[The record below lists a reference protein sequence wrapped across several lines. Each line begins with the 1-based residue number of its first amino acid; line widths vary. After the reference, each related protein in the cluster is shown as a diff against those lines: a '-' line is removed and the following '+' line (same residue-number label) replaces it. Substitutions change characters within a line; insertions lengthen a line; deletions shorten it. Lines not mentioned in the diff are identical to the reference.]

1 MKSIQFVQNSRGQAE
16 PMPVRSTQGLSLLN
30 ANGDVNSTG
39 MGFQI
44 AIDTLTYIKK
54 QVTTQKFY
62 QVAIADFFPVAVGD
76 GAFAASILTN
86 LEFSNSDDFETGV
99 IRSGESGGRLAAADA
114 AVASKTIKVVNW
126 AKQIGY
132 TIFDI
137 EQALMANNWDP
148 IMAKERARKKNWDLG
163 LQEIGFL
170 GSKSDTGVTGLL
182 NNANVTINT
191 TLITAPISGLNAANF
206 ATFVQTLISTY
217 FTATASTQMPTTFV
231 IPYTDYLGLQTMTP
245 NVIGAGE
252 GTYPITKLD
261 FLRRAV
267 KAATRNPNFEILP
280 LAYCDAANN
289 ASRTGLNKQCY
300 VLLNKDPESIRMDVP
315 VDYTTTQP
323 NTTNNFQ
330 FQNVGYG
337 QYTGVGIY
345 RNLEV
350 LYFQY

>member
-1 MKSIQFVQNSRGQAE
+1 MKSIQYVQNARGEAE
-16 PMPVRSTQGLSLLN
+16 ANAIRSTQGLSLLN

-62 QVAIADFFPVAVGD
+62 SVPIADFIPVAVGD
-76 GAFAASILTN
+76 GAFASTLLTN
-86 LEFSNSDDFETGV
+86 LEFSNADDFETGN
-99 IRSGESGGRLAAADA
+99 IRSGESGSRLAAADA
-114 AVASKTIKVVNW
+114 SVASKSVKVVNW

-137 EQALMANNWDP
+137 EQALMANNWDA

-163 LQEIGFL
+163 LQEIAFI
-170 GSKSDTGVTGLL
+170 GSKSDTAVTGLL

-191 TLITAPISGLNAANF
+191 TFITAALNGLNAADF
-206 ATFVQTLISTY
+206 STFVAGLISLY
-217 FTATASTQMPTTFV
+217 FTATNSTQMPTHFV
-231 IPYTDYLGLQTMTP
+231 LPYTDYLGLVNLTP
-245 NVIGAGE
+245 
-252 GTYPITKLD
+252 GTVGTFPLSKLKYLEEA
-261 FLRRAV
+261 F
-267 KAATRNPNFEILP
+267 KAATRNPSFEIIP
-280 LAYCDAANN
+280 LAYCDAAQNS
-289 ASRTGLNKQCY
+289 SRTGLNKQCY
-300 VLLNKDPESIRMDVP
+300 VLLNKDPESIRMDIP

-323 NTTNNFQ
+323 NTINNFS

-337 QYTGVGIY
+337 QYTGVGVY

-350 LYFQY
+350 LYFQF